1 MSSTESTGFIFENP
15 EGYRKLKLEG
25 TLEFKQ
31 ARLFD
36 EELEKILALD
46 LEPLIVDCQLL
57 MHVSKEWVRSLL
69 RYQMALKNAKK
80 GMKLINVN
88 QSVLGYLKKEGI
100 DGAFQ
105 IAPNLTAALID
116 LGVIAKRTMD
126 TQFID
131 PFLAATLH
139 VLEVQAQVQAKAGKI
154 FLKKSNEQLVGDISG
169 VIGVVSDAFNGSVVI
184 SFPEATFLKVMS
196 GMLGEEITKM
206 DKEIVDG
213 AGEITNMIFGQAK
226 VVLNE
231 KGYGIKMAI
240 PSVVTGKGHSLSAM
254 TKGPVVVVPFDS
266 NVGKFF
272 VEIGLSE

>member
-1 MSSTESTGFIFENP
+1 MSSSESTGFVFESL

-25 TLEFKQ
+25 TLEFRQ
-31 ARLFD
+31 AKFFD

-57 MHVSKEWVRSLL
+57 MHLSKEWVRSLL

-80 GMKLINVN
+80 GMKLISVN
-88 QSVLGYLKKEGI
+88 QSVLSYLKKEGI

-131 PFLAATLH
+131 PFLTATLH

-154 FLKKSNEQLVGDISG
+154 FLKKANEQLVGDISG

-240 PSVVTGKGHSLSAM
+240 PSVVTGKGHSLNAM